1 MAFGEYI
8 KFFKGCSIP
17 NTKQAHWIDSLQK
30 CSEKVKSAA
39 VNIDVWENSA
49 D

>member
-8 KFFKGCSIP
+8 KFFKGCSVL
-17 NTKQAHWIDSLQK
+17 NAKQAHQIDSLQK
-30 CSEKVKSAA
+30 YSEKMKSAT
-39 VNIDVWENSA
+39 VNVDVWENSA

>member
-8 KFFKGCSIP
+8 KFFKGCSVL
-17 NTKQAHWIDSLQK
+17 NTNQARWVHSFQK
-30 CSEKVKSAA
+30 CSGKVKSAA
-39 VNIDVWENSA
+39 ASIDVWENSA